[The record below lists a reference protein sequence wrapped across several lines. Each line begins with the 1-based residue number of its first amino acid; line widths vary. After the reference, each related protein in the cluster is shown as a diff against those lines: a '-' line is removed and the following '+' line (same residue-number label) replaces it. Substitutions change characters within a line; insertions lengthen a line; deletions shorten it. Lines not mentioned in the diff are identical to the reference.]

1 MIRTLLDDQYAPIT
15 SAIGFLELPLEDAAD
30 AFVSWREAL
39 CPLVGVDRPEGGLS
53 CVLNTLEPLTGGSR
67 PRELLVAAGSRWT
80 AYFDCGLTGTDA
92 ISPTG
97 HLSRTVKC
105 QGVAIRTDPHT
116 YDRTRRPSGRRGS
129 VQFQMFGPLSTH
141 FLNYVRG
148 VSVTFTGSRWEFHAN
163 GTEQVFEEP
172 EVYETRRVRDRFTT
186 DMLERYCQALG
197 IDVFNPGAY
206 GPGAVLLTSQV
217 RTAPGGY
224 EMTLAEVQEYLGIVS
239 GFGA

>member
-1 MIRTLLDDQYAPIT
+1 MSRPRG
-15 SAIGFLELPLEDAAD
+15 GF
-30 AFVSWREAL
+30 
-39 CPLVGVDRPEGGLS
+39 PEVLS
-53 CVLNTLEPLTGGSR
+53 LLEPLKGGSR
-67 PRELLVAAGSRWT
+67 PRELLVAVGSHWT
-80 AYFDCGLTGTDA
+80 AYFDGGLNGGDPISA
-92 ISPTG
+92 IG

-105 QGVAIRTDPHT
+105 QGVAVRTNPHT
-116 YDRTRRPSGRRGS
+116 YDRVKRPSGRMGS
-129 VQFQMFGPLSTH
+129 VQFQLFGPLDTD

-172 EVYETRRVRDRFTT
+172 EVYETRRVRDHFTT

-197 IDVFNPGAY
+197 IDVFSPGAY
-206 GPGAVLLTSQV
+206 GPGAVLLTSHV

-224 EMTLAEVQEYLGIVS
+224 VMTLAEVQEYLGIVS